1 MISAARFTAR
11 SGPPRRRLSAT
22 GRVLVA
28 EPGEDQSDDGDDDR
42 HDAEVEYSDV
52 RVDRLYVIDQRLDAL
67 ADDFVFV

>member
-1 MISAARFTAR
+1 
-11 SGPPRRRLSAT
+11 
-22 GRVLVA
+22 VLVA